1 MALGNRSGSRKLAFL
16 VAFLALAM
24 VMGNT
29 RSGTAAP
36 PALEP
41 GAVEGLAASPP
52 VLNYQGRLVDPATGN
67 PKNGTFPMVF
77 RLYAVDAGG
86 TALWTESRNVVVA
99 NGLFT
104 VPLGDVTPLN
114 LTHFDGNDRWLGVQV
129 GADPEATPRMR
140 LAYAPYALHAETA
153 AQAGNADLLDGMH
166 AGDLAN
172 VKFFTLELFAAYLDG
187 GATFSTG
194 YGPFAGMGLP
204 DSGVPNFSYAFT
216 IPPDYTPGTD
226 LVVRFLWHTSATN
239 CSVLLAPNYISVA
252 RAGRTHIVGPSTD
265 SGLAMV
271 GGNLL
276 GAGAT
281 PNLSLAKDVTITTPV
296 PGTDLMPGDTI
307 IFGLYRSA
315 ANPSDTC
322 ASDLRIQGVR
332 IAYQ

>member
-1 MALGNRSGSRKLAFL
+1 
-16 VAFLALAM
+16 
-24 VMGNT
+24 
-29 RSGTAAP
+29 
-36 PALEP
+36 
-41 GAVEGLAASPP
+41 
-52 VLNYQGRLVDPATGN
+52 
-67 PKNGTFPMVF
+67 
-77 RLYAVDAGG
+77 
-86 TALWTESRNVVVA
+86 
-99 NGLFT
+99 
-104 VPLGDVTPLN
+104 
-114 LTHFDGNDRWLGVQV
+114 
-129 GADPEATPRMR
+129 
-140 LAYAPYALHAETA
+140 
-153 AQAGNADLLDGMH
+153 
-166 AGDLAN
+166 
-172 VKFFTLELFAAYLDG
+172 LFAAFLDG